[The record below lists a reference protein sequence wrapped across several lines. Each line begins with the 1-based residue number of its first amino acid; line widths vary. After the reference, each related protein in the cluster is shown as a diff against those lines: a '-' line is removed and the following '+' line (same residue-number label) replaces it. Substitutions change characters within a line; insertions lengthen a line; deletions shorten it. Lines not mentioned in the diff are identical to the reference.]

1 MHAVPGKS
9 LTTSDWGVV
18 VVLLAILAIGPFV
31 VLSGYADPSFLLGL
45 LVLDGCVFGLYAAFK
60 GTVQADVAS
69 FGTEIGATTPQSV
82 WPRIVYLLF
91 IFVTG
96 VFVVD
101 AIIGGLRGTSTP
113 LTAAIIASLG
123 ILLIVVSSLAS
134 HRAKFR

>member
-18 VVLLAILAIGPFV
+18 VVLLAILAFGALV
-31 VLSGYADPSFLLGL
+31 VLSGYADSSFLLGL
-45 LVLDGCVFGLYAAFK
+45 LVLDGCVFGLYATFK

-69 FGTEIGATTPQSV
+69 FGTEIGAATPRSV

-101 AIIGGLRGTSTP
+101 AIVGGLRGTSTP

-134 HRAKFR
+134 HRAKFS